1 MKKKQKQITI
11 TLEDDLYNFLL
22 EKSNKEAIKTSALT
36 KSYLIKYLRQEGL
49 YDTNTNFKKAQ

>member
-22 EKSNKEAIKTSALT
+22 EKANKEAIKPSALT

-49 YDTNTNFKKAQ
+49 YDTNTNFKKA